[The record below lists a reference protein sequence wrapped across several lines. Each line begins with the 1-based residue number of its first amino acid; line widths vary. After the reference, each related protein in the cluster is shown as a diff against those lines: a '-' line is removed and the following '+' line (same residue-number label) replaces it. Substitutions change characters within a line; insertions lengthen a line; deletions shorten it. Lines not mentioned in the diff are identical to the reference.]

1 MATVDPAAQDNYI
14 YNRLLKERII
24 WLGSEVRD
32 ENANAICSQLLLLSA
47 ENPEKDIY
55 LYINSP
61 GGSVTAG
68 MAIYDTMQFIPND
81 VVTVATGLAASMGQ
95 FLLSSGTKGKRYAT
109 PNARILMHQP
119 SGGIGGT
126 ASDIKIQ
133 AELILHMKKVMA
145 ELTAD
150 QTGQTVETIL
160 KDNDRDK
167 WFTAKEA
174 LEYGFFDKIA
184 AHAGSVAGGGGTNA
198 NASGSR
204 RKVTGTKTE
213 MIPGEM
219 NMNYNFGST
228 AGNLP
233 TSRYVLPQFEERT
246 PYGFKRQDPYTKLFE
261 DRIIFLGVQ
270 VDDASADDVMAQLLV
285 LESTDPDR
293 DITLYINS
301 PGGSF
306 TAMTAIYD
314 TMQYIRPEIQ
324 TVCLGQAASA
334 AAVLLAAGTPGKRLA
349 LPNARVLIHQPALS
363 GGQGGQ
369 ASDLEIQ
376 AAEVMRM
383 RSWLE
388 DTLAKHSGRTSE
400 QVNNDIERDKIL
412 TAAEAQYG
420 LIDQVLD
427 SRKIKPQAIAK

>member
-32 ENANAICSQLLLLSA
+32 DNANAICSQLLLLSA
-47 ENPEKDIY
+47 ENPERDIY

-174 LEYGFFDKIA
+174 LDYGFFDKIA

-198 NASGSR
+198 NGNDAASGN
-204 RKVTGTKTE
+204 G
-213 MIPGEM
+213 
-219 NMNYNFGST
+219 
-228 AGNLP
+228 
-233 TSRYVLPQFEERT
+233 
-246 PYGFKRQDPYTKLFE
+246 
-261 DRIIFLGVQ
+261 
-270 VDDASADDVMAQLLV
+270 
-285 LESTDPDR
+285 
-293 DITLYINS
+293 
-301 PGGSF
+301 
-306 TAMTAIYD
+306 
-314 TMQYIRPEIQ
+314 
-324 TVCLGQAASA
+324 A
-334 AAVLLAAGTPGKRLA
+334 AAATE
-349 LPNARVLIHQPALS
+349 N
-363 GGQGGQ
+363 
-369 ASDLEIQ
+369 
-376 AAEVMRM
+376 
-383 RSWLE
+383 
-388 DTLAKHSGRTSE
+388 
-400 QVNNDIERDKIL
+400 
-412 TAAEAQYG
+412 
-420 LIDQVLD
+420 
-427 SRKIKPQAIAK
+427 

>member
-167 WFTAKEA
+167 WFTATEA

-198 NASGSR
+198 N
-204 RKVTGTKTE
+204 
-213 MIPGEM
+213 
-219 NMNYNFGST
+219 
-228 AGNLP
+228 GNGC
-233 TSRYVLPQFEERT
+233 T
-246 PYGFKRQDPYTKLFE
+246 P
-261 DRIIFLGVQ
+261 
-270 VDDASADDVMAQLLV
+270 
-285 LESTDPDR
+285 
-293 DITLYINS
+293 
-301 PGGSF
+301 
-306 TAMTAIYD
+306 
-314 TMQYIRPEIQ
+314 
-324 TVCLGQAASA
+324 
-334 AAVLLAAGTPGKRLA
+334 
-349 LPNARVLIHQPALS
+349 
-363 GGQGGQ
+363 
-369 ASDLEIQ
+369 
-376 AAEVMRM
+376 
-383 RSWLE
+383 
-388 DTLAKHSGRTSE
+388 SE
-400 QVNNDIERDKIL
+400 N
-412 TAAEAQYG
+412 
-420 LIDQVLD
+420 
-427 SRKIKPQAIAK
+427 